1 MIIYNESYEFLSCD
15 QVKQQTIIQL
25 PDKYISKQIN
35 GAGEGTRTLDPQ
47 LGRLTL

>member
-1 MIIYNESYEFLSCD
+1 MKAIYKDIVCY
-15 QVKQQTIIQL
+15 VKKQTIIQL
-25 PDKYISKQIN
+25 PEKTYLEQILN